1 MWGESSSQSR
11 VFTPNGRLC
20 RVDGVTTHQ
29 AEPCGE
35 SHPQADLSADFFL
48 RSAVCV
54 TKRVT
59 TVIDDPRV
67 GRASHARAL
76 PGRDP
81 AGFSGNSTRARAVRP
96 GLPAIIQTA

>member
-35 SHPQADLSADFFL
+35 SHPQADLSAFFFAKCCL
-48 RSAVCV
+48 RDQTCH
-54 TKRVT
+54 
-59 TVIDDPRV
+59 D
-67 GRASHARAL
+67 
-76 PGRDP
+76 RD
-81 AGFSGNSTRARAVRP
+81 R
-96 GLPAIIQTA
+96 